1 MISKAFISGDKI
13 ISDES
18 HLIQVFESATT
29 NIMNEFLEFRSSL
42 FFENAASSLESTIM
56 GGEYLTEAEKKE
68 EEVKQGVLERIGK
81 AVMEIF
87 KKFSDL
93 IDNLIDRIKNIGF
106 SKKTDIQ
113 KLDKLIKVHPNLKDE
128 ILCSF
133 KEGSLDITDIRSLS
147 ELDKTFDE
155 IVKLSKKKDTDSST
169 LKGKWEKAKKKYLNI
184 ETAKNVTI
192 IVTAILAVRKFTS
205 DCAKAK
211 NILERDKAEMQK
223 RRDNIMSQLNEENV
237 ITDKSGLM
245 ETKLA
250 IWREL
255 NGYHAKAAGL
265 VSTNL
270 SKITDSIAA
279 FIDKHVI
286 SDTKREES
294 KINRDIILNRK
305 NSGN

>member
-1 MISKAFISGDKI
+1 MISKAFINGDKI
-13 ISDES
+13 ISDETR
-18 HLIQVFESATT
+18 LIQVFESTT
-29 NIMNEFLEFRSSL
+29 ADIMKDFLEFKADL
-42 FFENAASSLESTIM
+42 FFENAGDSLEASIM
-56 GGEYLTEAEKKE
+56 GGEYLVEAEKKE
-68 EEVKQGVLERIGK
+68 TEAKKGILERIGK
-81 AVMEIF
+81 TIMEIF

-93 IDNLIDRIKNIGF
+93 IDKLIDNIKNIGF

-133 KEGSLDITDIRSLS
+133 KEGSLDITDMRSLS

-155 IVKLSKKKDTDSST
+155 IVKLSKKKDVDASS

-223 RRDNIMSQLNEENV
+223 RRNTILSQLNDEN
-237 ITDKSGLM
+237 IINDNSGLL

-270 SKITDSIAA
+270 SKLTDSIVA
-279 FIDKHVI
+279 FIDNHVVPE
-286 SDTKREES
+286 TKTKES
-294 KINRDIILNRK
+294 KIDRDIILNRK
-305 NSGN
+305 NTN